1 MILKNLLE
9 LFLKDTKNSSKT
21 NAKELPDSLL
31 LITEKIYKI
40 FIIIILYIIKFLNKN
55 MKVEFINTI
64 KIIGL
69 CVKII
74 LNIN

>member
-1 MILKNLLE
+1 ME
-9 LFLKDTKNSSKT
+9 
-21 NAKELPDSLL
+21 E
-31 LITEKIYKI
+31 IYKNGSVKSDFMYI
-40 FIIIILYIIKFLNKN
+40 KILNH

-74 LNIN
+74 LNY

>member
-21 NAKELPDSLL
+21 NGKELPDSLL

-74 LNIN
+74 LNIS

>member
-40 FIIIILYIIKFLNKN
+40 FIIIILYIIKN

-74 LNIN
+74 LNIS